1 MVWLEYK
8 AASYSD
14 NNDVGHIYVIDTS
27 VLEELNIDVC
37 DLTQIKS
44 NSPRL
49 RFHAQNACLVS
60 TINGRLPP
68 ESICAHL
75 MVEHDV
81 LLNFYQENGIK
92 NTLDLFPNRQED
104 HILKGLL
111 KIYWIEKCPKANLH
125 IYKRSLEL
133 PEYDAGSRNVT
144 EAAFYKEFWL
154 ADDKD
159 VIDSPLN
166 QFPFFKIPEA
176 AYFAGRNEPFSF
188 ENVNELF
195 NKYSGFVVEFD
206 GLIKIPEVE
215 DYSEYEKGIYVEKL
229 SDSTVAIYGL
239 VVKHV
244 GCIISG
250 YGVTKGWMYQI
261 NGNSWEK
268 IKHLDECE
276 CNNSLRHEL
285 HFLLLR
291 VLNDSLKNNLM
302 AKETD
307 KNYVYKDIAP

>member
-1 MVWLEYK
+1 M
-8 AASYSD
+8 
-14 NNDVGHIYVIDTS
+14 
-27 VLEELNIDVC
+27 
-37 DLTQIKS
+37 
-44 NSPRL
+44 
-49 RFHAQNACLVS
+49 
-60 TINGRLPP
+60 
-68 ESICAHL
+68 
-75 MVEHDV
+75 
-81 LLNFYQENGIK
+81 
-92 NTLDLFPNRQED
+92 
-104 HILKGLL
+104 
-111 KIYWIEKCPKANLH
+111 
-125 IYKRSLEL
+125 
-133 PEYDAGSRNVT
+133 
-144 EAAFYKEFWL
+144 
-154 ADDKD
+154 
-159 VIDSPLN
+159 
-166 QFPFFKIPEA
+166 
-176 AYFAGRNEPFSF
+176 
-188 ENVNELF
+188 
-195 NKYSGFVVEFD
+195 EFD